1 MTGPSELADF
11 LRDRYVIE
19 RELGRGGMATVYLA
33 RDLKHDRPVALKVL
47 RPEIGSVFGPER
59 FLREIRHTAQ
69 LQHAHLLTVLDSGE
83 TTGHLW
89 YTMPLVEGE
98 TLRAR
103 LEREGELSLTDALSI
118 ARDVAAALTYAHKH
132 GIIHRDVKPENIL
145 LEDGEALLADFG
157 IARGL
162 ADTAKNKDPLT
173 GTGLALG
180 TPTYMSPEQAAGERD
195 VDARADIYALGCIL
209 YEMLAGEPPYTGP
222 TAQAIIAK
230 RFADPVPS
238 IRRIRSE
245 IPAFIDRAIQ
255 IALARS
261 PADRFSAI
269 TQFVQALAGTEDG
282 TTSAGSSTDLAR
294 VQEPPPR
301 SIGVLPFADMSAERD
316 QDFFCEGISEEI
328 LNALTKI
335 KALRVASR
343 SSAFAFKGKA
353 QDIRRVG
360 QQLGVATVLEG
371 SVRKAGTRLRITAQL
386 INVTDGYHLWSE
398 RFDRELEDVF
408 AVQDEI
414 AENIVRA
421 LRVVLSED
429 EKRAIEKPRPENV
442 LAYEYYLR
450 GRQFFHQHREKG
462 HQFARRMFA
471 RAIDIDPSFVLA
483 HAGMADCSSM
493 LYMYWDAS
501 EANLEQ
507 ANAASQKALDLGP
520 EVAEAHAARGLA
532 LTIRKRYEEAH
543 REFDTAIRLDPN
555 LFETYYFYA
564 RACFQQGK
572 LEEAAHWFEQASA
585 VRPEDFQSPALLALA
600 YTGLGRDEEAA
611 EARRRAVRIIERH
624 LEFNPDDV
632 RAWYMGALALCPL
645 GELER
650 SREWVAR
657 ARALEPEDSG
667 VLYNIA
673 CVYALLRETD
683 EALDLLEKAV
693 KNGFGHREWIE
704 FDSDLASLRGHPRF
718 EGILA
723 QM

>member
-1 MTGPSELADF
+1 MSVPSALAEA
-11 LRDRYVIE
+11 LRGRYALE
-19 RELGRGGMATVYLA
+19 RELGHGGMATVYLA
-33 RDLKHDRPVALKVL
+33 RDLKHDRLVAFKQL
-47 RPEIGSVFGPER
+47 RPDLAAVVGPER
-59 FLREIRHTAQ
+59 FLREIRLTAQ
-69 LQHAHLLTVLDSGE
+69 LRHSHLLTVLDSGE
-83 TTGHLW
+83 NAGFLW
-89 YTMPLVEGE
+89 YTMPFIAGG

-103 LEREGELSLTDALSI
+103 LDEEGELPLEDALTITRNVS
-118 ARDVAAALTYAHKH
+118 AALACAHRQ
-132 GIIHRDVKPENIL
+132 GIMHRDVKPENIL
-145 LEDGEALLADFG
+145 LEDDEALLADFG
-157 IARGL
+157 IARAL
-162 ADTAKNKDPLT
+162 ADTGRGKEPLT

-180 TPTYMSPEQAAGERD
+180 TPTYMSPEQAAGERE

-238 IRRIRSE
+238 IRRIRPE
-245 IPAFIDRAIQ
+245 IPPFVDSAIQ
-255 IALARS
+255 KALARS
-261 PADRFSAI
+261 PADRFPTVS
-269 TQFVQALAGTEDG
+269 QFAQALVGGA
-282 TTSAGSSTDLAR
+282 TTPGGVPATMTTAQDSP
-294 VQEPPPR
+294 VK
-301 SIGVLPFADMSAERD
+301 SIGVLPFADMSADRD
-316 QDFFCEGISEEI
+316 QDYFCEGISEEI
-328 LNALTKI
+328 INALTRI

-343 SSAFAFKGKA
+343 SSAFAFKGKG
-353 QDIRRVG
+353 QDIRLVG

-421 LRVVLSED
+421 LRVVLSEE

-471 RAIDIDPSFVLA
+471 RAIEIDPGFVLA

-507 ANAASQKALDLGP
+507 ANASSQKALDLGP
-520 EVAEAHAARGLA
+520 EVAEPHAARGLA

-555 LFETYYFYA
+555 LFEAYYFYA

-572 LEEAAHWFEQASA
+572 LEDAAHWFEQASA

-600 YTGLGRDEEAA
+600 YTGLGRGEEAVA
-611 EARRRAVRIIERH
+611 ARRRAVRIIERH

-632 RAWYMGALALCPL
+632 RAWYMGALVLCPL

-673 CVYALLRETD
+673 CVYALLGETD
-683 EALDLLEKAV
+683 EALDFLEKAIQ
-693 KNGFGHREWIE
+693 NGFGHREWIE
-704 FDSDLASLRGHPRF
+704 FDSDLDSLRTHPRF
-718 EGILA
+718 QAL
-723 QM
+723 MSRM